1 MRDQN
6 LAVVILAAGKGTRMK
21 SDLAKVLHPLA
32 GKPLLEHVLNQV
44 SSLEPIRVI
53 LVVGYQADEVQQEIN
68 DPGIEFVLQKEQLG
82 TGHAVIQSEKALDGF
97 DGDVLVLC
105 GDMPLI
111 KSETLSLL
119 LEAHREKQ
127 AACTFLSLKADGDK
141 DFGRVIRNDTGDV
154 LKIVEHR
161 DATAEE
167 KTVDEYNS
175 GVYCFQK
182 SLLFKA
188 LTAIKPVNAQGEYYL
203 TDTVQTLLESGHKVQ
218 AIPKKDANEILG
230 INSIED
236 LNRAEQLLSE
246 NS

>member
-21 SDLAKVLHPLA
+21 SGLAKVLHLLD

-44 SSLEPIRVI
+44 SSLEPMRVI
-53 LVVGYQADEVQQEIN
+53 LVVGYQAEEVKREIN
-68 DPGIEFVLQKEQLG
+68 SPDIEYVLQEEQLG
-82 TGHAVIQSEKALDGF
+82 TGHAVMQSEKALAGF
-97 DGDVLVLC
+97 EGDVLVLC

-111 KSETLSLL
+111 KPDTLKFL

-127 AACTFLSLKADGDK
+127 TACTFLSLKAEENK
-141 DFGRVIRNDTGDV
+141 DFGRVIRDDAGNV

-161 DATAEE
+161 DATAME

-182 SLLFKA
+182 GLLFKA
-188 LTAIKPVNAQGEYYL
+188 LTDIKPENVQGEFYL
-203 TDTVQTLLESGHKVQ
+203 TDTVQMLLKSGHLVQ

-230 INSIED
+230 INSIDD

-246 NS
+246 NF